1 MAGALNIA
9 YSIAVLLA
17 AAAGM
22 LAVLYVTR
30 ETGESDVARLGL
42 TGAGVLL
49 FVVALV
55 VTLLQFGA

>member
-9 YSIAVLLA
+9 YSIVILLA
-17 AAAGM
+17 AAVGM
-22 LAVLYVTR
+22 LGVVYASR
-30 ETGESDVARLGL
+30 ETGDAATTRLGL